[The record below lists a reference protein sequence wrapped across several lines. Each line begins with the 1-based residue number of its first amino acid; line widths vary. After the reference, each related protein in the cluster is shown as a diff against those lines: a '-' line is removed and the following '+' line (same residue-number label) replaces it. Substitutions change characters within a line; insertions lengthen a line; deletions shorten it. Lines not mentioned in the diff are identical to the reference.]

1 MLTGTGAATSTLE
14 YYDRNSEKF
23 TADTAD
29 VEFTQIQDL
38 FLGYLEPG
46 ARILDFG
53 CGSGRDSR
61 YFLSKGFEVEACDGS
76 QEMVRIASETAG
88 IEVRKM
94 LFEEL
99 SEVDRYDGIF
109 ACASILHVPYARLGD
124 ILAKIERALKD
135 NGILYVSF
143 KYGTFEGERN
153 GRYFTD
159 MTMERLE
166 DCLKEAAE
174 RGPGR
179 ELKVIESRI
188 TGDVRPGRE
197 NEKWLNVIL
206 RKEVTPDGVTTSF
219 SS

>member
-1 MLTGTGAATSTLE
+1 
-14 YYDRNSEKF
+14 
-23 TADTAD
+23 
-29 VEFTQIQDL
+29 
-38 FLGYLEPG
+38 
-46 ARILDFG
+46 
-53 CGSGRDSR
+53 
-61 YFLSKGFEVEACDGS
+61 
-76 QEMVRIASETAG
+76 
-88 IEVRKM
+88 M

-99 SEVDRYDGIF
+99 SEVERYDGIF
-109 ACASILHVPYARLGD
+109 ACASLLHVPYVQLGD

-159 MTMERLE
+159 MTMERLK

-174 RGPGR
+174 MNGGR

-206 RKEVTPDGVTTSF
+206 RKEVTPCGVTTSF

>member
-1 MLTGTGAATSTLE
+1 
-14 YYDRNSEKF
+14 
-23 TADTAD
+23 
-29 VEFTQIQDL
+29 
-38 FLGYLEPG
+38 
-46 ARILDFG
+46 
-53 CGSGRDSR
+53 
-61 YFLSKGFEVEACDGS
+61 
-76 QEMVRIASETAG
+76 
-88 IEVRKM
+88 M

-166 DCLKEAAE
+166 DCLKEASE
-174 RGPGR
+174 RNPGR

-188 TGDVRPGRE
+188 TGDVRPGRGH
-197 NEKWLNVIL
+197 EKWLNVYL
-206 RKEVTPDGVTTSF
+206 EKRTVREPEND
-219 SS
+219 

>member
-1 MLTGTGAATSTLE
+1 M
-14 YYDRNSEKF
+14 
-23 TADTAD
+23 
-29 VEFTQIQDL
+29 
-38 FLGYLEPG
+38 
-46 ARILDFG
+46 
-53 CGSGRDSR
+53 
-61 YFLSKGFEVEACDGS
+61 
-76 QEMVRIASETAG
+76 
-88 IEVRKM
+88 
-94 LFEEL
+94 
-99 SEVDRYDGIF
+99 
-109 ACASILHVPYARLGD
+109 
-124 ILAKIERALKD
+124 AKIERALKD

-166 DCLKEAAE
+166 DCLKEASE
-174 RGPGR
+174 MNGGR

-206 RKEVTPDGVTTSF
+206 RKEVTPSGVTTSF